1 MGKSNIDEDLCA
13 RLKQTRIKQGYR
25 SGRAFAMV
33 HDIAVNTY
41 LNHENGK
48 RTLSLDVVKRYATLL
63 NVSYI
68 WLLTG
73 EGVATLPT
81 EEELSA

>member
-1 MGKSNIDEDLCA
+1 MGKSNIDRKLCL
-13 RLKQTRIKQGYR
+13 RLKQTRITQGYR
-25 SGRAFAMV
+25 SGRAFALT
-33 HDIAVNTY
+33 HNIAVNTY

-48 RTLSLDVVKRYATLL
+48 RTLSLGVVKRYAKLL

-73 EGVATLPT
+73 EGV
-81 EEELSA
+81 EELIT